1 MNIMVGQFP
10 KHNKVILKVKV
21 KMNGFLW
28 EMGKLVMVNVMV
40 KTIFKVKVKL
50 ESMYIFLSMF

>member
-1 MNIMVGQFP
+1 MNIIVGQIT
-10 KHNKVILKVKV
+10 KHKFLLKVNV

-28 EMGKLVMVNVMV
+28 EMRKLVMVNVMV
-40 KTIFKVKVKL
+40 KAIFKVKVKL